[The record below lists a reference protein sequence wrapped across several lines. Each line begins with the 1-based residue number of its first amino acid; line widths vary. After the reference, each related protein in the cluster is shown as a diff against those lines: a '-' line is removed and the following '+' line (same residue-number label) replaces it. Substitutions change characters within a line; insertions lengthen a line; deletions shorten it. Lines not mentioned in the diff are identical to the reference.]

1 VFHSNHS
8 PKQVGVQPPPSA
20 LDVTLPAFAG
30 ERRRLMHRAHIS
42 CPHGAQQQTR
52 RPPPLLLSID
62 GTDRQTDVRPLQGP
76 CSACYASSVSDITG
90 AHGPC
95 QYQLSF
101 VAGNTTRRP
110 LTPSVVLTLSA
121 LSADAERG
129 LRIGTVSV
137 RSSVCL
143 VFPLQHRA
151 VGLLLWAQPAGDI
164 DTLLH
169 GQRSAAKCEQ
179 CHVVSVRRKLSADL
193 FECAV
198 DCSCHFRESYY
209 SLHY

>member
-1 VFHSNHS
+1 VFHSNQS

-30 ERRRLMHRAHIS
+30 ERWRLMHRAHIS

-62 GTDRQTDVRPLQGP
+62 GTDRRTDVRPLQGP

-101 VAGNTTRRP
+101 VAGNTTRRRHCP
-110 LTPSVVLTLSA
+110 LMRSGVY
-121 LSADAERG
+121 
-129 LRIGTVSV
+129 VSV
-137 RSSVCL
+137 RCPSVRLSVCL

>member
-8 PKQVGVQPPPSA
+8 HKQVGVQPPPSA

-143 VFPLQHRA
+143 SRLPAAASCGGFAAVGPAGRRYRYTAARPAVSSKMRA
-151 VGLLLWAQPAGDI
+151 VPRC
-164 DTLLH
+164 
-169 GQRSAAKCEQ
+169 QRT
-179 CHVVSVRRKLSADL
+179 
-193 FECAV
+193 
-198 DCSCHFRESYY
+198 
-209 SLHY
+209 